1 MNERM
6 IFMKRTINLF
16 IIFFLSAVIITSNS
30 TYIYAKKNNKYIT
43 RYNKIDTKAK
53 KYIQKGYDCVIISES
68 KIYFG
73 KAYKIWDAELNYVY
87 KQAKKTLPK
96 KKFSKLKKSQ
106 TTWIKYRD
114 QKAEKAFKE
123 EMGGRISE
131 DMRKLS
137 LIKTTKKRIKWII
150 DKYLS
155 KKSKN
160 VKSSYSITEI
170 G

>member
-1 MNERM
+1 
-6 IFMKRTINLF
+6 MKRTINLF

-106 TTWIKYRD
+106 KCKI
-114 QKAEKAFKE
+114 F
-123 EMGGRISE
+123 
-131 DMRKLS
+131 L
-137 LIKTTKKRIKWII
+137 
-150 DKYLS
+150 
-155 KKSKN
+155 
-160 VKSSYSITEI
+160 
-170 G
+170 